1 MYTPAYM
8 DRKRKRGRKRIRG
21 REERDRDLGECVA
34 LAIINFQ
41 DRSHVPTAITIIRG
55 TKYSYHLLFLFQ
67 ANNWEFKNP
76 KYFILS
82 IQAKK

>member
-1 MYTPAYM
+1 M
-8 DRKRKRGRKRIRG
+8 DRKRETGRRG
-21 REERDRDLGECVA
+21 REEKRDKDLDECVT

-41 DRSHVPTAITIIRG
+41 DRSHISTAITIIRG